1 MIRFEL
7 DENCMKFGL
16 KPYDTPRHFL
26 LKYLG
31 FDLIYIGQN
40 LCEILINN
48 HIATPLH
55 YEIVPSCCIF
65 VLFMNEA
72 NSTALKARRF
82 SMATLV
88 ICLCFCKA
96 SIIVL
101 KPAAALIVDLFI
113 QRQHY
118 DALSQ
123 SCGPNPW
130 KL

>member
-72 NSTALKARRF
+72 NSTALKA
-82 SMATLV
+82 
-88 ICLCFCKA
+88 